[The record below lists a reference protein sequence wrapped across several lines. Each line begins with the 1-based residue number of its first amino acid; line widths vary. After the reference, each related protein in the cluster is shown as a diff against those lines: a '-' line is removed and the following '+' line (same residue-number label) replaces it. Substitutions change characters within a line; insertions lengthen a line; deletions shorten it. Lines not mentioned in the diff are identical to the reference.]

1 MGRLFSLLLCALLV
15 HAEEF
20 ALTGARRDALER
32 IRADSL
38 RGHVSFLASDLLE
51 GRATPSRGLDIA
63 AEYVAAQF
71 RRAGL
76 EPGGDEGYFQT
87 ANWVTREMNPE
98 GLEFTLE
105 TGERKLHAAVDHISM
120 PSPGA
125 VTLESAPVVK
135 VKLDDPD
142 SVTEELVRGK
152 VVLAFRPD
160 GQRRFREFARTR
172 TRLRELG
179 AALIISTVGVQGA
192 EDTTLVDPN
201 EPARSQVK
209 TVIVTDADFVKFLE
223 AAPVGAIDAKATVR
237 IGGPI
242 EKPAKLKNVIGILRG
257 TDPAMADTCVL
268 VSAHYDHVGIGR
280 PQDGDRI
287 YNGANDDASGTSAL
301 MELAA
306 AFNGLQPHPRRSI
319 VFAAWFGEE
328 RGLLGSKYYVR
339 HPIFPLRKTV
349 ANVNLEHLGRTDTDD
364 GKQVEN
370 FTLTG
375 YDFSTVPDT
384 MKAAATLAGVHVY
397 KNEEKSDVFFDRS
410 DNQAF
415 ADAGVPAHTIAVAFE
430 FSDYHRPGDHWE
442 KLDYPNFEK
451 VTRAIGAGVLMLA
464 SSDEAP
470 KWNESNP
477 KAAKYVEAAR
487 QPK

>member
-1 MGRLFSLLLCALLV
+1 MGRLFALFLCTLLL

-51 GRATPSRGLDIA
+51 GRGTPSRGLDIA

-76 EPGGDEGYFQT
+76 EPGGDDGYFQT
-87 ANWVTREMNPE
+87 ANWVTRELNRE
-98 GLEFTLE
+98 SLEFTLE
-105 TGERKLHAAVDHISM
+105 TGDRKLQVPADRLST
-120 PSPGA
+120 PSPA
-125 VTLESAPVVK
+125 AITLENVPMVK
-135 VKLDDPD
+135 VSLDAPD
-142 SVTEELVRGK
+142 SVTEELVRDK
-152 VVLAFRPD
+152 AVLAVRPE
-160 GQRRFREFARTR
+160 GRGRFREFARTR
-172 TRLRELG
+172 ARLRELG

-192 EDTTLVDPN
+192 EDTSLIDPD
-201 EPARSQVK
+201 EPARTLTK
-209 TVIVTDADFVKFLE
+209 TVIVTDPEFVKFVE
-223 AAPVGAIDAKATVR
+223 AAPMGSVDAKLTAR
-237 IGGPI
+237 IGPPI
-242 EKPAKLKNVIGILRG
+242 EKPARLKNVIGILRG

-287 YNGANDDASGTSAL
+287 YNGANDDATGTSAL

-339 HPIFPLRKTV
+339 HPVFPLRKTV

-364 GKQVEN
+364 GKQVDN

-375 YDFSTVPDT
+375 YDFSTMSDT

-397 KNEEKSDVFFDRS
+397 KNEEKSDLFFDRS

-430 FSDYHRPGDHWE
+430 FSDYHRPGDHWD
-442 KLDYPNFEK
+442 KIDYSNFEK
-451 VTRAIGAGVLMLA
+451 VTRGIGVGVLMLA
-464 SSDEAP
+464 SNDEAP

-477 KAAKYVEAAR
+477 KAAKYVEAAH
-487 QPK
+487 QQK